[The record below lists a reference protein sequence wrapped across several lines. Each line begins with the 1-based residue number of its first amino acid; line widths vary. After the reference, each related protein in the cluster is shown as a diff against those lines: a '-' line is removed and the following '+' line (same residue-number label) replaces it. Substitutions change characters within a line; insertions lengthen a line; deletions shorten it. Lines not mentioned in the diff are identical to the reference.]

1 MDIRPNIVR
10 ESIEAVDGMRN
21 ILNENTAAVL
31 KRLLNEKTT
40 ADIADPDD
48 EGQKGESEGVKDIV
62 PTGTDN
68 KPNNQTDEK
77 PKDKEPEMKEDW
89 SDVEKYKV
97 GDTQYD
103 LTNASDEE
111 VVNVFKKLKDS
122 DKVKIITDD
131 DQVDIKDNETGA
143 EYIVQVGT
151 QKPEGG
157 AKDTKTE
164 NKKTTMQQNDKKLF
178 EVAMGEFTNAYQ
190 KKDAMTTPPNTEP
203 AAPGKTRQMTNGLPT
218 GSNRPYGNKV
228 PKAVPFTEGE
238 ELAGQM
244 LENENQPVEEA
255 AQTVSTQPQ
264 AKATK
269 TAMHREG
276 HRNVTKVASKGGEY
290 KGTLSV
296 TEEQMVKIGKI
307 VEENKSLKKE
317 LADLQ
322 KTLTEAKQT
331 IQEAIATNAGTMM
344 ALRLISENTTTEAEK
359 KEITTKMRSVKT
371 VDEAKSLY
379 ESFTRELKKTPQTTM
394 VEGIKADINSKNV
407 IEENKETQV
416 KASESLDAIR
426 SLMHRVC

>member
-97 GDTQYD
+97 GNTQYD

-111 VVNVFKKLKDS
+111 VVNVFKKLKDN
-122 DKVKIITDD
+122 DKVKIVTDD
-131 DQVDIKDNETGA
+131 DQIDIKDNETGA

-151 QKPEGG
+151 QNPEGG

-371 VDEAKSLY
+371 VDEAKNLY

>member
-10 ESIEAVDGMRN
+10 ESIEAVDGMKN
-21 ILNENTAAVL
+21 IINENTAAVL

-40 ADIADPDD
+40 ADIAGSDD
-48 EGQKGESEGVKDIV
+48 EGKKSEGEGAKDIV

-68 KPNNQTDEK
+68 PSNNQNDSTPE
-77 PKDKEPEMKEDW
+77 PKEPEMKEDW

-111 VVNVFKKLKDS
+111 VVSVFKKLKDN
-122 DKVKIITDD
+122 DKVKIITDE
-131 DQVDIKDNETGA
+131 DQVAIKDNETGA

-151 QKPEGG
+151 QNPEGG
-157 AKDTKTE
+157 TQTPTTE

-228 PKAVPFTEGE
+228 PKAAPFTEGE

-244 LENENQPVEEA
+244 LEDGNQPVEEA

-276 HRNVTKVASKGGEY
+276 HRNVTKAASKGGEY

-296 TEEQMVKIGKI
+296 TEEQMMKIGKI

-344 ALRLISENTTTEAEK
+344 ALKLISENTTTEAEK
-359 KEITTKMRSVKT
+359 KDITTKMRSVKT

-379 ESFTRELKKTPQTTM
+379 ESFTRELKKTPQSTV
-394 VEGIKADINSKNV
+394 VESIKADINSKQV
-407 IEENKETQV
+407 IEEGKETQV
-416 KASESLDAIR
+416 QASESLNAIR

>member
-40 ADIADPDD
+40 ADIASPDD
-48 EGQKGESEGVKDIV
+48 EGQKGEGEGVKDIV

-290 KGTLSV
+290 VFLP
-296 TEEQMVKIGKI
+296 
-307 VEENKSLKKE
+307 
-317 LADLQ
+317 
-322 KTLTEAKQT
+322 KTYS
-331 IQEAIATNAGTMM
+331 AT
-344 ALRLISENTTTEAEK
+344 
-359 KEITTKMRSVKT
+359 
-371 VDEAKSLY
+371 
-379 ESFTRELKKTPQTTM
+379 
-394 VEGIKADINSKNV
+394 
-407 IEENKETQV
+407 
-416 KASESLDAIR
+416 
-426 SLMHRVC
+426 

>member
-122 DKVKIITDD
+122 DKVKISTDD

-394 VEGIKADINSKNV
+394 VESIKADINSKKV

>member
-1 MDIRPNIVR
+1 
-10 ESIEAVDGMRN
+10 
-21 ILNENTAAVL
+21 
-31 KRLLNEKTT
+31 
-40 ADIADPDD
+40 
-48 EGQKGESEGVKDIV
+48 
-62 PTGTDN
+62 
-68 KPNNQTDEK
+68 
-77 PKDKEPEMKEDW
+77 
-89 SDVEKYKV
+89 
-97 GDTQYD
+97 
-103 LTNASDEE
+103 
-111 VVNVFKKLKDS
+111 
-122 DKVKIITDD
+122 
-131 DQVDIKDNETGA
+131 
-143 EYIVQVGT
+143 
-151 QKPEGG
+151 
-157 AKDTKTE
+157 
-164 NKKTTMQQNDKKLF
+164 
-178 EVAMGEFTNAYQ
+178 
-190 KKDAMTTPPNTEP
+190 
-203 AAPGKTRQMTNGLPT
+203 
-218 GSNRPYGNKV
+218 
-228 PKAVPFTEGE
+228 
-238 ELAGQM
+238 M
-244 LENENQPVEEA
+244 LEGENQPVEEA

-371 VDEAKSLY
+371 VDEAKNLY

-394 VEGIKADINSKNV
+394 VESIKADINSKKV